1 MCRRDVLSFLLL
13 GVETGN
19 QMRALRLPSF
29 IGSNFLIKLLHH
41 ASRRGINRQV
51 KNKVIIKINNQ
62 KFTRFIS

>member
-1 MCRRDVLSFLLL
+1 LLL

-19 QMRALRLPSF
+19 QMKALCLPSF
-29 IGSNFLIKLLHH
+29 TGSKFLIKLLHQ

-51 KNKVIIKINNQ
+51 KNKVIIKINYQ